1 MTIQNLKSQ
10 NLILFEVIS
19 GSKSFGLDTPTSD
32 TDIKGVYYLPKEQF
46 YGLNYIPQI
55 SNETNDEVYYEI
67 GRFVELL
74 LKNNPN
80 ILEILASPEDCIL
93 YKHPLMEQ
101 LKIDDF
107 LSKLCKD
114 SFAGYAMTQI
124 KKARGLKKK
133 IVNPMEKE
141 RKNLMDFCYVL
152 HGYDTMPL
160 KLWLQEFPSFGG
172 VAEGRGGLS
181 QEHCGLLNIPNSK
194 GMFAIFYD
202 GKHNLGYRG
211 IIKNELSNEVSLS
224 SIPKGE
230 KEIGYLYCNQD
241 AFSIYC
247 KEYKEY
253 WEWIE
258 KRNDERYNTN
268 QQHGKNYDSKNMMHT
283 IRLLQTAEQIM
294 STGTLNIRVSNRE
307 ELLAIKAGAM
317 EYDVLLQMADDL
329 ITSIEQQYDTSNL
342 RETPDIE
349 KATRTLINIREE
361 LYR

>member
-1 MTIQNLKSQ
+1 MDFKMTIQNLKSQ

-19 GSKSFGLDTPTSD
+19 GSKSFGLNTPTSD
-32 TDIKGVYYLPKEQF
+32 TDIKGVYYLPKAQF
-46 YGLNYIPQI
+46 YGLDYIPQI

-93 YKHPLMEQ
+93 YKHPIMEHLQ
-101 LKIDDF
+101 LEDF

-133 IVNPMEKE
+133 IVNPMEKQ
-141 RKNLMDFCYVL
+141 KKSLLDFCYVL
-152 HGYDTMPL
+152 RGYDSVSASD
-160 KLWLQEFPSFGG
+160 WLIKKGF
-172 VAEGRGGLS
+172 V
-181 QEHCGLLNIPNSK
+181 QEHCGLINMPNSK
-194 GMFAIFYD
+194 GMFAVFYD
-202 GKHNLGYRG
+202 ESATLGYRG
-211 IIKNELSNEVSLS
+211 IVKNGNSNEVSLS

-230 KEIGYLYCNQD
+230 KEVAYLFCNQD
-241 AFSIYC
+241 GYSKYC
-247 KEYKEY
+247 KEYAEY

-268 QQHGKNYDSKNMMHT
+268 QKHGKNYDSKNMMHT
-283 IRLLQTAEQIM
+283 IRLLQTAEQIL
-294 STGTLNIRVSNRE
+294 SKGTLNIRVSNRE
-307 ELLAIKAGAM
+307 ELLSIKAGEM
-317 EYDVLLQMADDL
+317 EYDDLLQKAEDL
-329 ITSIEQQYDTSNL
+329 IISIEQLHQTSVL
-342 RETPDIE
+342 PDIPDYE
-349 KATRTLINIREE
+349 KSIKKLIFIREQ

>member
-1 MTIQNLKSQ
+1 MTIQDLKSQ

-32 TDIKGVYYLPKEQF
+32 TDIKGVYYLPKEKF
-46 YGLNYIPQI
+46 FGLDYIPQI

-93 YKHPLMEQ
+93 YQHPLMER
-101 LKIDDF
+101 LKIEDF

-133 IVNPMEKE
+133 IVNPMEKQ
-141 RKNLMDFCYVL
+141 KKTLLDFCYVL
-152 HGYDTMPL
+152 QGYDPVT
-160 KLWLQEFPSFGG
+160 
-172 VAEGRGGLS
+172 LS
-181 QEHCGLLNIPNSK
+181 QWLAAKAFVQESCGLINMPNSK
-194 GMFAIFYD
+194 GIYALFYD
-202 GKHNLGYRG
+202 QNNTLGYRG
-211 IIKNELSNEVSLS
+211 IIKNENSNEVSLS

-230 KEIGYLYCNQD
+230 KEVAYLSCNQD
-241 AFSIYC
+241 GYSKYC

-253 WEWIE
+253 WDWME
-258 KRNDERYNTN
+258 KRNEERYNTN

-283 IRLLQTAEQIM
+283 IRLLQTAEQILA
-294 STGTLNIRVSNRE
+294 TGKLNIRVPNRE
-307 ELLAIKAGAM
+307 ELLSIKAGDM
-317 EYDVLLQMADDL
+317 EYDDVLQKADDL
-329 ITSIEQQYDTSNL
+329 VASIENLYETSYLQESPNV
-342 RETPDIE
+342 E
-349 KATRTLINIREE
+349 KAIANLIQIREE